1 MILRQEYD
9 LKNRKCRTIKIYVLA
24 RDGRFINIIEDDIP
38 QTENS
43 KAAALKLQNE
53 LKDYIYEEDGKVK
66 CMVVKKK

>member
-1 MILRQEYD
+1 MKKKFYIGF
-9 LKNRKCRTIKIYVLA
+9 V
-24 RDGRFINIIEDDIP
+24 NIIEDDIP

-53 LKDYIYEEDGKVK
+53 LKDYIYKENGKIN

>member
-1 MILRQEYD
+1 MKKKFYIGFVY
-9 LKNRKCRTIKIYVLA
+9 
-24 RDGRFINIIEDDIP
+24 IIEDDIP
-38 QTENS
+38 QTENP